1 MTRHYVFQRFLCAFP
16 VADFRL
22 EKDLSKKSSR
32 FALSDNILT
41 ARLKKRINGKKSKV
55 KLAVNQRQKLR
66 RCLLRAARLSGRDV
80 RTVCRLLCR
89 EFFLQARQYREYGR
103 GYKLYPRRHQ
113 QHELS
118 ERDDAL
124 VPRHFA
130 NARQQMM
137 SASGS
142 QQFVL
147 QPLLSLPQQ
156 SSIRSRRL
164 FI

>member
-1 MTRHYVFQRFLCAFP
+1 MRGVSPRFFLFHNYDYKSILGGFVTRHHVFQRFLCAFP

-89 EFFLQARQYREYGR
+89 EFFCRRVNTENTVADINYTRAVINSMSCPKETTRSCRGILQTQDN
-103 GYKLYPRRHQ
+103 K
-113 QHELS
+113 
-118 ERDDAL
+118 
-124 VPRHFA
+124 
-130 NARQQMM
+130 
-137 SASGS
+137 
-142 QQFVL
+142 
-147 QPLLSLPQQ
+147 
-156 SSIRSRRL
+156 
-164 FI
+164 